1 MKQQNSKTE
10 KKDFN
15 KFLLTGCFL
24 ICISAG
30 WLIGSETT
38 EAFSQS
44 TGKNFR
50 GNKEEVVVPLIASHG
65 EILPT
70 IILREFSVVASKQ

>member
-24 ICISAG
+24 ICIRAG

-44 TGKNFR
+44 TGKNFSC
-50 GNKEEVVVPLIASHG
+50 NEVVVCLRLPLT
-65 EILPT
+65 EKYFLQ
-70 IILREFSVVASKQ
+70 LFSGNSR

>member
-44 TGKNFR
+44 TGKNFS
-50 GNKEEVVVPLIASHG
+50 GNEVVVPSIASHG